1 MFDSL
6 LHIFRTIEN
15 MSHLEDMLGK
25 AVPAGL
31 SQKMS
36 SYVESALAK
45 YVPK

>member
-1 MFDSL
+1 
-6 LHIFRTIEN
+6 

-25 AVPAGL
+25 AVSAEL